1 MSRLDGFDHGK
12 TASVIHETSLMR
24 HRDFAMVTFSAT
36 ITLALEVR
44 RAVEPDLQLIQAI
57 AESEKTL
64 KRVQSDNKLAR
75 HALAILQE
83 LRDIP

>member
-1 MSRLDGFDHGK
+1 
-12 TASVIHETSLMR
+12 
-24 HRDFAMVTFSAT
+24 
-36 ITLALEVR
+36 LEVR
-44 RAVEPDLQLIQAI
+44 RAAEPDLQLIQAI